1 MSGAKIG
8 GRVFLTVK
16 RPELRGVAEAV
27 EESGSTIFTLA
38 VLASSLFSLLGSM
51 ASWTWRASCNLSSE
65 DARPPLVATKPTFTG
80 SLSLDLARLLA
91 NFNIFCHFTALSTTD
106 HCTPRQN
113 MKARRRFATPLACA
127 QVVRALVCC
136 PGMSTTGPP
145 PPSRPSPPVVE
156 EKEEGPRKMETCSY
170 SR

>member
-16 RPELRGVAEAV
+16 RPELRGVAEAA

-113 MKARRRFATPLACA
+113 MKRAKTRCNSSCLCAGRAGTGVLPRYVHHRAAATVP
-127 QVVRALVCC
+127 AL
-136 PGMSTTGPP
+136 PAGG
-145 PPSRPSPPVVE
+145 
-156 EKEEGPRKMETCSY
+156 
-170 SR
+170 